1 MLVRLRVWAGVRFA
15 EDSMPYATTNL
26 AEGLLCFWCC
36 SVWASAGL
44 TLLAVALQQ
53 PSLAEE
59 PWLWLPGSAG
69 ATIVDEVLP

>member
-15 EDSMPYATTNL
+15 EDSTPYATTNL

-53 PSLAEE
+53 ATLAEA
-59 PWLWLPGSAG
+59 PWLWLAGSAG
-69 ATIVDEVLP
+69 AIIVDEVLP